1 MEEKI
6 ERLADISIKLT
17 NGEVRDIL
25 DFYIP
30 LKNYCEHRIN
40 ETITEDFNDVIS
52 VRTGLTLVYL
62 KIKIKLLEAKYEKWG
77 TEKYLKEIKELEE
90 EYQEFYE
97 PYMAQVEKRNFR

>member
-6 ERLADISIKLT
+6 NRLADISIKLT
-17 NGEVRDIL
+17 NWEVRDIL

-30 LKNYCEHRIN
+30 LKNYCEHHIDD
-40 ETITEDFNDVIS
+40 TITEDFNDVIS

-62 KIKIKLLEAKYEKWG
+62 KIKIKLLVAKYDKWG
-77 TEKYLKEIKELEE
+77 TESYLKEIKELKE

-97 PYMAQVEKRNFR
+97 PYIAQVEKRHYR